1 MSSFKSEAPIIGIIA
16 NSTSMANRD
25 DLIAELGE
33 PRDGFFNPLKFS
45 FKELS
50 GEIIALDIQPNE
62 ILEKA
67 GMARAKVALFKAV
80 DFLAERGVKVIC
92 FTASTKRLPGK
103 TGSEIKKLYP
113 DITFS
118 IGDSATMVSYL
129 ALLDHYL
136 LPGQIDRTRSEIVCL
151 GAGFLGVKSVEHL
164 LRRGCKR
171 VTLISEQGENGFP
184 KDLRVLDSLDKMPK
198 GVKLFLSCSHKYQ
211 INPASF
217 RKFLSPQAV
226 ILDVAVPPGIN
237 REVFEALPA
246 SISRFDG
253 GDFFLEDIRY
263 DFPSKILSFPQVGF
277 WYGCFAEAVILA
289 VARQA
294 GIDLKKFNFFQV
306 NQENCDFLAYY
317 LRQEKVSVPLINFF
331 APDKIAFIPF

>member
-1 MSSFKSEAPIIGIIA
+1 MIGIIA
-16 NSTSMANRD
+16 NSTSLDNRK

-33 PRDGFFNPLKFS
+33 PCDGFFSPLKFS
-45 FKELS
+45 FKELQ

-67 GMARAKVALFKAV
+67 GMAKAKEALFKAV
-80 DFLAERGVKVIC
+80 EYLSQRGVKVIC

-136 LPGQIDRTRSEIVCL
+136 LPGHIDRARNEIVCL
-151 GAGFLGVKSVEHL
+151 GAGFLGVKSIEHL

-184 KDLRVLDSLDKMPK
+184 KDIRVIDSLDKMPK
-198 GVKLFLSCSHKYQ
+198 GIKLFLSCSHKYE
-211 INPASF
+211 IDPESF
-217 RKFLSPQAV
+217 RKFLNPQAV

-237 REVFEALPA
+237 QAVFAALPEG
-246 SISRFDG
+246 ISRFDG
-253 GDFFLEDIRY
+253 GDFFLEDIKY
-263 DFPSKILSFPQVGF
+263 DFPSRILSFPRVGF

-294 GIDLKKFNFFQV
+294 GVDLKKFNFFEV

-317 LRQEKVSVPLINFF
+317 LRQEKISIPRINFF
-331 APDKIAFIPF
+331 APENIAFIPF